1 MKKEEVLYLYL
12 IAFHAGIG
20 MIVFIAPFLAK
31 LYGYSIVIFGALII
45 IKRQNKNNEA
55 LLAAAYVVGSEV
67 FLRMT
72 GGNPLYEIS
81 KYCVIIFL
89 FIGMIYTGFSKNATP
104 YWIFLLLLIP
114 SVLLSTFVLN
124 YGTDMRKT
132 IAFNIS
138 GPVCLGIASIYN
150 FRRKISLETVNS
162 ILLSMGLPII
172 TTMIYLIFY
181 APNIR
186 DIVTGTASNV
196 MTSGGFGPNQVSTIL
211 GLGVFI
217 FFSRIILESRTKN
230 MAIINL
236 IIAFV
241 MAYRGLVTFSRGG
254 MITGFFMIV
263 LLLFFLYFKSNPRG
277 RVKLNILSV
286 LLAVALLAVWSYSSL
301 QTSGLIEKR
310 YANKDALG
318 RSKKTNFSGREE
330 IAKGE
335 WETFLKNPI
344 FGVGVGKG
352 VEVRAEANGKT
363 REQTHISHDEIT
375 RMLAE
380 HGTLGII
387 GLLILFFTPFV
398 LYLENK
404 FNMFLLCF
412 VLFWLLTINHAAMR
426 IAAPAFVYSLSLLN
440 INFGEIPKKRITE
453 EIELT
458 SN

>member
-1 MKKEEVLYLYL
+1 MKKDEIVYLYL
-12 IAFHAGIG
+12 IAFHVAIG
-20 MIVFIAPFLAK
+20 MLVFIAPFLSL

-45 IKRQNKNNEA
+45 IKKQNKNNEA
-55 LLAAAYVVGSEV
+55 LLAAGYVVGSEV

-81 KYCVIIFL
+81 KYAVMIFL

-104 YWIFLLLLIP
+104 YWIFLILLIP

-124 YGTDMRKT
+124 HDTDMRKT

-138 GPVCLGIASIYN
+138 GPVCLAVASIYN
-150 FRRKISLETVNS
+150 FRRKISLESVNAV
-162 ILLSMGLPII
+162 LLSMGLPII
-172 TTMIYLIFY
+172 TTMVYLIFY

-186 DIVTGTASNV
+186 DIVTGTSSNV
-196 MTSGGFGPNQVSTIL
+196 ETSGGFGPNQVSTIL

-230 MAIINL
+230 MALINL

-263 LLLFFLYFKSNPRG
+263 LLLFFLYFKSNSKG
-277 RVKLNILSV
+277 RLKLNILSI
-286 LLAVALLAVWSYSSL
+286 LLFVALGIVWSYSSH

-310 YANKDALG
+310 YANQDALG
-318 RSKKTNFSGREE
+318 RSKKSNFSGREE

-335 WETFLKNPI
+335 WEIFLKNPI

-352 VEVRAEANGKT
+352 VEVRAEKKGKNLT
-363 REQTHISHDEIT
+363 NISHDEIT

-387 GLLILFFTPFV
+387 GLLILFLTPFV

-440 INFGEIPKKRITE
+440 INLGEISKKRVTDE
-453 EIELT
+453 MPLLA
-458 SN
+458 N

>member
-1 MKKEEVLYLYL
+1 MKKDEIVYLYL
-12 IAFHAGIG
+12 IAFHVAIG
-20 MIVFIAPFLAK
+20 MLVFIAPFLSL

-45 IKRQNKNNEA
+45 IKKQNKNNEA
-55 LLAAAYVVGSEV
+55 LLAAGYVVGSEV

-81 KYCVIIFL
+81 KYAVMIFL

-104 YWIFLLLLIP
+104 YWIFLILLIP

-124 YGTDMRKT
+124 HDTDMRKT

-138 GPVCLGIASIYN
+138 GPVCLAVASIYN
-150 FRRKISLETVNS
+150 FRRKISLESVNAV
-162 ILLSMGLPII
+162 LLSMGLPII
-172 TTMIYLIFY
+172 TTMVYLIFY

-186 DIVTGTASNV
+186 DIVTGTSSNV
-196 MTSGGFGPNQVSTIL
+196 ETSGGFGPNQVSTIL

-230 MAIINL
+230 MALINL

-263 LLLFFLYFKSNPRG
+263 LLLFFLYFKSNSKG
-277 RVKLNILSV
+277 RLKLNILSI
-286 LLAVALLAVWSYSSL
+286 LLFVALGSVWSYSSH

-310 YANKDALG
+310 YANQDALG
-318 RSKKTNFSGREE
+318 RSKKSNFSGREE

-335 WETFLKNPI
+335 WEIFLKNPI

-352 VEVRAEANGKT
+352 VEVRAEKKGKNLT
-363 REQTHISHDEIT
+363 NISHDEIT

-440 INFGEIPKKRITE
+440 INLGEISKKRVTDE
-453 EIELT
+453 MPLLA
-458 SN
+458 N

>member
-1 MKKEEVLYLYL
+1 MKKDEIVYLYL
-12 IAFHAGIG
+12 IAFHVAIG
-20 MIVFIAPFLAK
+20 MLVFIAPFLSL

-45 IKRQNKNNEA
+45 IKKQNKNNEA
-55 LLAAAYVVGSEV
+55 LLAAGYVVGSEV

-81 KYCVIIFL
+81 KYAVMIFL

-104 YWIFLLLLIP
+104 YWIFLILLIP

-124 YGTDMRKT
+124 HDTDMRKT

-138 GPVCLGIASIYN
+138 GPVCLAVASIYN
-150 FRRKISLETVNS
+150 FRRKISLESVNAV
-162 ILLSMGLPII
+162 LLSMGLPII
-172 TTMIYLIFY
+172 TTMVYLIFY

-186 DIVTGTASNV
+186 DIVTGTSSNV
-196 MTSGGFGPNQVSTIL
+196 ETSGGFGPNQVSTIL

-230 MAIINL
+230 MALINL

-263 LLLFFLYFKSNPRG
+263 LLLFFLYFKSNSKG
-277 RVKLNILSV
+277 RLKLNILSI
-286 LLAVALLAVWSYSSL
+286 LLFVALGSVWGYSSH

-310 YANKDALG
+310 YANQDALG
-318 RSKKTNFSGREE
+318 RSKKSNFSGREE

-335 WETFLKNPI
+335 WEIFLKNPI

-352 VEVRAEANGKT
+352 VEVRAEKKGKNST
-363 REQTHISHDEIT
+363 NISHDEIT

-440 INFGEIPKKRITE
+440 INLGEISKKRVTE
-453 EIELT
+453 EMPLLA
-458 SN
+458 N

>member
-1 MKKEEVLYLYL
+1 MKKDEIVYLYL
-12 IAFHAGIG
+12 IAFHVAIG
-20 MIVFIAPFLAK
+20 MLVFIAPFLSL

-45 IKRQNKNNEA
+45 IKKQNKNNEA
-55 LLAAAYVVGSEV
+55 LLAAGYVVGSEV

-81 KYCVIIFL
+81 KYAVMIFL

-104 YWIFLLLLIP
+104 YWIFLILLIP

-124 YGTDMRKT
+124 HDTDMRKT

-138 GPVCLGIASIYN
+138 GPVCLAVASIYN
-150 FRRKISLETVNS
+150 FRRKISLESVNAV
-162 ILLSMGLPII
+162 LLSMGLPII
-172 TTMIYLIFY
+172 TTMVYLIFY

-186 DIVTGTASNV
+186 DIVTGTSSNV
-196 MTSGGFGPNQVSTIL
+196 ETSGGFGPNQVSTIL

-230 MAIINL
+230 MALINL

-263 LLLFFLYFKSNPRG
+263 LLLFFLYFKSNSKG
-277 RVKLNILSV
+277 RLKLNILSI
-286 LLAVALLAVWSYSSL
+286 LLFVALGSVWSYSSH

-310 YANKDALG
+310 YANQDALG
-318 RSKKTNFSGREE
+318 RSKKSNFSGREE

-335 WETFLKNPI
+335 WEIFLKNPI

-352 VEVRAEANGKT
+352 VEVRAEKKGKNST
-363 REQTHISHDEIT
+363 NISHDEIT

-440 INFGEIPKKRITE
+440 INLGEISKKRVTE
-453 EIELT
+453 EMPLLA
-458 SN
+458 N

>member
-1 MKKEEVLYLYL
+1 MKKEEVVYLYL
-12 IAFHAGIG
+12 IAFHVFIG
-20 MIVFIAPFLAK
+20 MAVFMAPFLAK
-31 LYGYSIVIFGALII
+31 LYGYSIVIFGVFVI

-55 LLAAAYVVGSEV
+55 LLAAGYVVGSEV

-81 KYCVIIFL
+81 KYSVMVFL
-89 FIGMIYTGFSKNATP
+89 FIGVIYTGFSKNATP
-104 YWIFLLLLIP
+104 YWVFILLLIP
-114 SVLLSTFVLN
+114 SVLLSTFVLD

-150 FRRKISLETVNS
+150 FRRKISLDTVNS

-172 TTMIYLIFY
+172 TTMTYLIFY

-186 DIVTGTASNV
+186 DIITGTSSNIE
-196 MTSGGFGPNQVSTIL
+196 TSGGFGPNQVSTIL

-217 FFSRIILESRTKN
+217 FFSRIVLESRSRN

-236 IIAFV
+236 IIAFI

-254 MITGFFMIV
+254 MITSFFMIV
-263 LLLFFLYFKSNPRG
+263 LLLFFLYFKSNTRG

-286 LLAVALLAVWSYSSL
+286 LLVVALLAVWSYSSL

-310 YANKDALG
+310 YSNQDALG
-318 RSKKTNFSGREE
+318 RAKKSNFSGREE

-344 FGVGVGKG
+344 FGVGVGKA
-352 VEVRAEANGKT
+352 VEVRAAANGKT
-363 REQTHISHDEIT
+363 KEQTHISHDEIT

-440 INFGEIPKKRITE
+440 INFGEIPKKRETE
-453 EIELT
+453 EIGLST
-458 SN
+458 N

>member
-1 MKKEEVLYLYL
+1 MKKDEIVYLYL
-12 IAFHAGIG
+12 IAFHVAIG
-20 MIVFIAPFLAK
+20 MLVFIAPFLSL

-45 IKRQNKNNEA
+45 IKKQNKNNEA
-55 LLAAAYVVGSEV
+55 LLAAGYVVGSEV

-81 KYCVIIFL
+81 KYAVMIFL

-104 YWIFLLLLIP
+104 YWIFLILLIP

-124 YGTDMRKT
+124 HDTDMRKT

-138 GPVCLGIASIYN
+138 GPVCLAVASIYN
-150 FRRKISLETVNS
+150 FRRKISLESVNAV
-162 ILLSMGLPII
+162 LLSMGLPII
-172 TTMIYLIFY
+172 TTMVYLIFY

-186 DIVTGTASNV
+186 DIVTGTSSNV
-196 MTSGGFGPNQVSTIL
+196 ETSGGFGPNQVSTIL

-230 MAIINL
+230 MALINL

-263 LLLFFLYFKSNPRG
+263 LLLFFLYFKSNSKG
-277 RVKLNILSV
+277 RLKLNILSI
-286 LLAVALLAVWSYSSL
+286 LLFVALGSVWGYSSH

-310 YANKDALG
+310 YANQDALG
-318 RSKKTNFSGREE
+318 RSKKSNFSGREE

-335 WETFLKNPI
+335 WEIFLKNPI

-352 VEVRAEANGKT
+352 VEVRAEKKGKNST
-363 REQTHISHDEIT
+363 NISHDEIT

-440 INFGEIPKKRITE
+440 INLGEISKKRVTDE
-453 EIELT
+453 MPLLA
-458 SN
+458 N

>member
-1 MKKEEVLYLYL
+1 MKKEEVVYLYL
-12 IAFHAGIG
+12 IAFHVFIG
-20 MIVFIAPFLAK
+20 MAVFMAPFLAK
-31 LYGYSIVIFGALII
+31 LYGYSIVIFGAFVI

-55 LLAAAYVVGSEV
+55 LLAAGYVVGSEV

-81 KYCVIIFL
+81 KYSVMVFL
-89 FIGMIYTGFSKNATP
+89 FIGVIYTGFSKNATP
-104 YWIFLLLLIP
+104 YWVFILLLIP
-114 SVLLSTFVLN
+114 SVLLSTFVLD

-150 FRRKISLETVNS
+150 FRRKISLDTVNS

-172 TTMIYLIFY
+172 TTMTYLIFY

-186 DIVTGTASNV
+186 DIITGTSSNIE
-196 MTSGGFGPNQVSTIL
+196 TSGGFGPNQVSTIL

-217 FFSRIILESRTKN
+217 FFSRIVLESRSRN

-236 IIAFV
+236 IIAFI

-254 MITGFFMIV
+254 MITSFFMIV
-263 LLLFFLYFKSNPRG
+263 LLLFFLYFKSNTRG

-286 LLAVALLAVWSYSSL
+286 LLVVALLAVWSYSSL

-310 YANKDALG
+310 YSNQDALG
-318 RSKKTNFSGREE
+318 RAKKSNFSGREE

-344 FGVGVGKG
+344 FGVGVGKA
-352 VEVRAEANGKT
+352 VEVRAAANGKT
-363 REQTHISHDEIT
+363 KEQTHISHDEIT

-440 INFGEIPKKRITE
+440 INFGEITKKRETE
-453 EIELT
+453 EIGLST
-458 SN
+458 N

>member
-1 MKKEEVLYLYL
+1 MKKDEILYLNL
-12 IAFHAGIG
+12 IAIHAGIG
-20 MIVFIAPFLAK
+20 MIVFIAPFLSL
-31 LYGYSIVIFGALII
+31 LYGYSIVIFGALLI

-55 LLAAAYVVGSEV
+55 LIAAAYVVGSEV

-81 KYCVIIFL
+81 KYAVMVFL

-104 YWIFLLLLIP
+104 YWIFILLLIP

-124 YGTDMRKT
+124 HDTDMRKT

-138 GPVCLGIASIYN
+138 GPVCLAVSSIYN

-172 TTMIYLIFY
+172 TMMVYLIFY

-186 DIVTGTASNV
+186 DIVTGTSSNV
-196 MTSGGFGPNQVSTIL
+196 ETSGGFGPNQVSTIL

-217 FFSRIILESRTKN
+217 FFSRIILESRSTN
-230 MAIINL
+230 MAVINL

-277 RVKLNILSV
+277 RSKLYVLTV
-286 LLAVALLAVWSYSSL
+286 LLAVALFSVWGYSSY

-318 RSKKTNFSGREE
+318 RSKKSNFSGREE

-352 VEVRAEANGKT
+352 VEVRAEKKGKNLT
-363 REQTHISHDEIT
+363 NISHDEIT

-387 GLLILFFTPFV
+387 GLLILFFTPFF

-440 INFGEIPKKRITE
+440 INIGELPKRRTSE
-453 EIELT
+453 EIEL
-458 SN
+458 SNN